1 MNDPVCTLVCLMP
14 DSSTAELLRVMEEM
28 GTQYEATMD
37 NLRLINSSVSSM
49 MGVVLHMQA
58 VLSSQLDWVMESLGG
73 AKDGLRVLTTL
84 ATHAAFLFL
93 AVLCVLFVKAP
104 GLTRLSLLIIVS
116 LNAVIEIRYK
126 VSLTFIGLTIL
137 QTVIMLC
144 E

>member
-1 MNDPVCTLVCLMP
+1 MVKISCFLRSDL
-14 DSSTAELLRVMEEM
+14 STAELLRVMEEM
-28 GTQYEATMD
+28 GAQYEATMD

-58 VLSSQLDWVMESLGG
+58 MLSSQLDWVMESLGG

-116 LNAVIEIRYK
+116 LNAAIEIRYK
-126 VSLTFIGLTIL
+126 VSLTFVGLTVL
-137 QTVIMLC
+137 QIVIMLC